1 MVTSILILVSFLLH
15 MVAFTV
21 IFQLYKRMNT
31 NQQLDTSE
39 IDALL
44 AAYIDEIK
52 QENIRLQQQLI
63 TLNKRENVE
72 TDQIQ
77 LVKKEEKDVPYN
89 NEQQDE
95 MTTSLQAKILQLHSQ
110 GHTASEIAQQLN
122 CGKTEVALTI
132 KFQQNSKINSS
143 K

>member
-1 MVTSILILVSFLLH
+1 MTSILILVSFLLH

>member
-1 MVTSILILVSFLLH
+1 MTSILILVSFLLH

-31 NQQLDTSE
+31 NQQLETSE

>member
-1 MVTSILILVSFLLH
+1 MTSILILVSFLLH

-21 IFQLYKRMNT
+21 IFQLYKRMNA

-44 AAYIDEIK
+44 AEYIDEIK
-52 QENIRLQQQLI
+52 KENIRLQQQLV

-72 TDQIQ
+72 TNQIQ
-77 LVKKEEKDVPYN
+77 LVEKEEQDDSYN

-95 MTTSLQAKILQLHSQ
+95 ITTSLQAKILQLHSQ
-110 GHTASEIAQQLN
+110 GYTASEIARQLN

-132 KFQQNSKINSS
+132 KFQQNAKLDSS

>member
-31 NQQLDTSE
+31 NQQLETSE

>member
-1 MVTSILILVSFLLH
+1 
-15 MVAFTV
+15 
-21 IFQLYKRMNT
+21 MNT
-31 NQQLDTSE
+31 NQQLETSE